1 MSFVDVLAEMC
12 EIYLIHTVE
21 KEGKSDECHTTT
33 RNDDAGST
41 DTK

>member
-12 EIYLIHTVE
+12 ESYIIHTVE
-21 KEGKSDECHTTT
+21 TEEKSDEYHATT

-41 DTK
+41 EYK